1 VTEAYLSK
9 FQYLALI
16 RYCQNTH
23 STRKPLQ
30 DALAT
35 AENKLAAMQDIA
47 TKEHDKV
54 VTLQQDNEKLEAAA
68 QMNENL
74 KAEVER
80 LRGVDQE
87 NEQYRRL
94 DVNPKDL
101 ATFKNNKDAI
111 RHYLKLV
118 PILIEY
124 ATVAIHVS
132 IALIFVQAEQQNAK
146 ALSFTRVCY
155 GLRTDSQSQRIR
167 SECLRR

>member
-1 VTEAYLSK
+1 
-9 FQYLALI
+9 
-16 RYCQNTH
+16 
-23 STRKPLQ
+23 
-30 DALAT
+30 
-35 AENKLAAMQDIA
+35 LAAIQDIA

-54 VTLQQDNEKLEAAA
+54 VTLQRDNEKLQAAVE
-68 QMNENL
+68 MNENL

-118 PILIEY
+118 PTLIEY
-124 ATVAIHVS
+124 AAVAISRKHYANLEAGK
-132 IALIFVQAEQQNAK
+132 ITICKGA
-146 ALSFTRVCY
+146 
-155 GLRTDSQSQRIR
+155 
-167 SECLRR
+167 

>member
-1 VTEAYLSK
+1 MQ

-23 STRKPLQ
+23 ATRKPLQ

-35 AENKLAAMQDIA
+35 AENKLTAMQDIA
-47 TKEHDKV
+47 SKEHSKALM
-54 VTLQQDNEKLEAAA
+54 LQQEKEKLQAAA
-68 QMNENL
+68 LVNESL

-80 LRGVDQE
+80 LRGVDRE

-101 ATFKNNKDAI
+101 ATFKNNKEAI

-118 PILIEY
+118 PTLIE
-124 ATVAIHVS
+124 
-132 IALIFVQAEQQNAK
+132 
-146 ALSFTRVCY
+146 
-155 GLRTDSQSQRIR
+155 
-167 SECLRR
+167 